1 MKYLNHFFFI
11 LYIKIVFYILYR
23 MPRHDLIDKFDD
35 EDVFIQMQYEIENLK
50 QQISQL
56 KEFGEIQVSIN
67 SKQARQI
74 RQLVLENEK
83 LNEYIKDN

>member
-1 MKYLNHFFFI
+1 
-11 LYIKIVFYILYR
+11 
-23 MPRHDLIDKFDD
+23 MPRHDIYDKFDD
-35 EDVFIQMQYEIENLK
+35 EDVFVQMEYEIENLK
-50 QQISQL
+50 QQIRQL
-56 KEFGEIQVSIN
+56 KEFGEIQDSIN

>member
-1 MKYLNHFFFI
+1 
-11 LYIKIVFYILYR
+11 
-23 MPRHDLIDKFDD
+23 MPKHDFIDKFDD
-35 EDVFIQMQYEIENLK
+35 EDVFVQMQYEIENLK
-50 QQISQL
+50 QQIRQL

>member
-1 MKYLNHFFFI
+1 
-11 LYIKIVFYILYR
+11 
-23 MPRHDLIDKFDD
+23 MPRHDIYDKFDD
-35 EDVFIQMQYEIENLK
+35 EDVFVQMQYEIENLK
-50 QQISQL
+50 QQIRQL

-83 LNEYIKDN
+83 LHEYIKDN